1 MILNSNGEV
10 IENPDLTLGHLVD
23 REEVIKHPA
32 IKAKPAGEK
41 LVEKAPGLYERIITP
56 AVFPRPAYEETKK
69 WQEYVPY
76 TDEELAEREAQAEA
90 EAAERAEAEAAAAAE
105 ATTNEQRKQIIDVL
119 PDTLIEF
126 DEQIAM
132 MMNAMIDL
140 DMAIAEVKG
149 E

>member
-1 MILNSNGEV
+1 MILNSEGTEV
-10 IENPDLTLGHLVD
+10 TNPDLTLGYLVD

-56 AVFPRPAYEETKK
+56 AVFPRPAYEEVKK
-69 WQEYVPY
+69 WQEYMPY
-76 TDEELAEREAQAEA
+76 TDEELAERKAQAEA
-90 EAAERAEAEAAAAAE
+90 DAAAKAEAEAAAAAE
-105 ATTNEQRKQIIDVL
+105 AEANEQRKHIIDAV

-140 DMAIAEVKG
+140 DIAIAEMKG